1 MTEIEQVKGVLIGA
15 VIPFNRK
22 TNEFGKAHKLWMETD
37 EEAIPEFGFSFPEEI
52 SRMLARKLRDGMEKK
67 STPEKES

>member
-22 TNEFGKAHKLWMETD
+22 TNEFGKANKLWMETD

-52 SRMLARKLRDGMEKK
+52 SRMLARKLRDDMEKK